1 MRVASGNG
9 QSDID
14 QVRQAT
20 DLVALI
26 GEHLALRP
34 KGREHMGLCPFH
46 DDHSPSLAVVTHKGA
61 AFYKCHSCGAAGD
74 CFTFVQ
80 DFHKMDFAEALRYLA
95 NRAGIELKP
104 RGRRTIEQERGAGV
118 DRAAVR
124 AANALAL
131 DYFAAALRHPGAG
144 AAARDIITKRG
155 IRPDMVEQ
163 FQLGYAPAGWD
174 ALTKLINSRTLDHAT
189 YHAAGLLKQRSGGGA
204 GGGGE
209 GCYDTFRNRL
219 MFPICDA
226 IGQPIAFGGRQ
237 IDPEDEPKYLNSP
250 ENPVF
255 IKSRTLY
262 GLHLAKRAIVDRRM
276 AIVTEGYVDVIAC
289 HQAGLR
295 HAVATLGTAL
305 TVEHAA
311 ILKRLC
317 ETVVLLFDGDAA
329 GQRAADRALEVFF
342 GENVDLKICILPD
355 ELDPDDFLKQEGGA
369 ERLET
374 IIAAAPDALS
384 FKTTRFM
391 NELRQRQTATSRV
404 ALLEKFLDELMAMGF
419 GKVQGPRRRLVCV
432 QLADELQL
440 PLRELEAAIAAAAAR
455 LPRRPAQARA
465 VLADSVSPAA
475 VSDLS
480 AEANAGVDD
489 HGATA
494 DEAPVVPLAHRLAE
508 RELLALLI
516 CEPSLRNVPVS
527 ADGSAVTAGERH
539 AADSF
544 GDLPCRRIA
553 ALLED
558 LHEQSDEPSIAQ
570 LMTAVGSD
578 RPLRE
583 LISSLGLEGQR
594 LIGDDLEHGRELLQS
609 ASAALE
615 RLQRQDAYRRHV
627 QDARREFDGDSL
639 PSLPELLELRR
650 RCGDHPAALARGVRS

>member
-1 MRVASGNG
+1 VASGNG

-34 KGREHMGLCPFH
+34 KGREHVGLCPFH

-104 RGRRTIEQERGAGV
+104 RGRRDIEQDRNAGV

-124 AANALAL
+124 AANTLAV

-144 AAARDIITKRG
+144 AVARDIITKRS
-155 IRPDMVEQ
+155 INQDMVEQ

-189 YHAAGLLKQRSGGGA
+189 YHAAGLLKQRT

-209 GCYDTFRNRL
+209 GYYDTFRNRL

-237 IDPEDEPKYLNSP
+237 IDPEDEPKYLNSS

-305 TVEHAA
+305 TSEHAA

-317 ETVVLLFDGDAA
+317 ETVALLFDGDEA
-329 GQRAADRALEVFF
+329 GQRAADRALEIFF
-342 GENVDLKICILPD
+342 GESIDLKICILPD
-355 ELDPDDFLKQEGGA
+355 ELDPDDFLKQKDGA
-369 ERLET
+369 ERLEAL
-374 IIAAAPDALS
+374 IAAAPDALS
-384 FKTTRFM
+384 FKTARFM
-391 NELRQRQTATSRV
+391 SELRQRQTATSRA
-404 ALLEKFLDELMAMGF
+404 ALLERFLDELMAMGF
-419 GKVQGPRRRLVCV
+419 GRVQGPRRRLVCV

-440 PLRELEAAIAAAAAR
+440 PLRELEAAVSAAAAR
-455 LPRRPAQARA
+455 LPRRPVQPREA
-465 VLADSVSPAA
+465 LAGLSRTTAPSEPGADANAGAAGHVSPA
-475 VSDLS
+475 
-480 AEANAGVDD
+480 DD
-489 HGATA
+489 
-494 DEAPVVPLAHRLAE
+494 APLVPPARRLAE
-508 RELLALLI
+508 RELLSLLI
-516 CEPSLRNVPVS
+516 CEPSLRLAPLG
-527 ADGSAVTAGERH
+527 ADGASIVTAGELH

-544 GDLPCRRIA
+544 ADLSCRRIA
-553 ALLED
+553 ALLEE
-558 LHEQSDEPSIAQ
+558 LHEQIDEPSIAQ
-570 LMTAVGSD
+570 LLTAAGDD

-583 LISSLGLEGQR
+583 LISSLGFEGRR
-594 LIGDDLEHGRELLQS
+594 LIGDDSERGRDLLQA
-609 ASAALE
+609 ASAALV
-615 RLQRQDAYRRHV
+615 RLQRQDAYRRHL
-627 QDARREFDGDSL
+627 QGARRELDADSL